1 MASDELVAEILES
14 FELLSLG
21 HAARKRRLG
30 DLRRALTADY
40 MGSVQRMA
48 RAGDLPLRDLSRRA
62 GELLPG
68 FNVTPLHFEEAV
80 ARFTDPSAGP
90 RATVRMSGHGRSG
103 HPLRGF
109 YYRSEEAPAL
119 IWVNL
124 RHVLTAVAAS
134 FAHELGHWFWD
145 DLNARTA
152 SGPYPFYNAGFAE
165 HLDDPRELFADCFTT
180 IAAYPRD
187 LARLFF
193 SPRGWPRVPALRQQ
207 ERATVA
213 DVYDYL
219 RREYGADL
227 GPKSGLAPPSR
238 LYYVTSM
245 IHFARLRAAVLK
257 VTGL

>member
-1 MASDELVAEILES
+1 MASEELIAEILES
-14 FELLSLG
+14 FELLALG

-40 MGSVQRMA
+40 EGSVRKMVH
-48 RAGDLPLRDLSRRA
+48 AGELPLRDLSRRA

-68 FNVTPLHFEEAV
+68 FNRTALHFEEAV

-90 RATVRMSGHGRSG
+90 RATVRMSGHGKSG

-109 YYRSEEAPAL
+109 YYRTEEAPAL

-145 DLNARTA
+145 ELKATKT
-152 SGPYPFYNAGFAE
+152 SGPHPFYNAGFAE

-180 IAAYPRD
+180 MAAYPRD
-187 LARLFF
+187 QARRFF
-193 SPRGWPRVPALRQQ
+193 SSRGWPRPALR
-207 ERATVA
+207 EHEKATVA
-213 DVYDYL
+213 AVYDYL

-227 GPKSGLAPPSR
+227 GPQSGLAPPSR

-245 IHFARLRAAVLK
+245 IHFARLRSAVLK